1 MNFFHTLIMG
11 IVEGIT
17 EFLPISSTAHLDIT
31 RTLFQVPTSDFIK
44 SFEIIIQLGAIFAV
58 VVVYFKKIF
67 SSWRYFRNIIIAFIP
82 TGVIGFLL
90 YKLIKSFL
98 LGNTILAA
106 CMLVVGGIVILIFE
120 NKYKNKVEDDKEQ
133 TVESLTN
140 KQLLT
145 MGTAQALAVVP
156 GVSRSLTVIISGRLV
171 GLSRS
176 LVTEFSF
183 LLAIPTMLSASAY
196 DLYKS
201 GFAFAS
207 GEWETIGVGFLVSFI
222 VAMIVIK
229 WLLGYVKKH
238 SFNIFGWY
246 RIIIGVL
253 VLLFLL

>member
-1 MNFFHTLIMG
+1 MG